1 MPRLS
6 NIVKCFFRGLQGHKE
21 QPPRANLTLR
31 RKYRTTGGRGERER
45 ERESERGQQR
55 NLLHLSISVFQLQ
68 QDEGAAASLSARSV
82 RRLPGFHLPARP
94 QPPLPPPHPLCVC
107 VCVSDL
113 PPPLLPL
120 ARVSA
125 AAADIMDGFRL
136 PPLIEEVLDPSDE
149 LCELKDKEEDDE
161 TLRDGEKGQ
170 QEEEKEVKEE
180 KEEEERGGGAEDEEL
195 EVEELRAQVLQLL
208 MELEET
214 REVSQRHEDSFTEL
228 QGLLE
233 EERLA
238 SAHQAESFTRQIQ
251 RLQAQLRS
259 IQEEM
264 DSLEEEK
271 DRELDEVQEELR
283 STQEEVLLLQ
293 HAAEE
298 TGAEREND
306 IASLQEE
313 LCRLR
318 AELQRLHATAQEYEL
333 EITTLRAEITMK
345 RQNTEPR
352 PHGEMTQ
359 LKDQMDVLKDERQTL
374 SDDNKQL
381 STKVDQ
387 LQQQR
392 DMCEDVYLA
401 VRAQDDQV
409 RAHSYITVSQAP
421 VADNQENGVSELQ
434 VLTVQLRDAEEMVQ
448 RAQIQC
454 DGLKCE
460 LAELQQRNDLSQR
473 ERAALEQELQRY
485 RAELQKLGGKTQ
497 QNDSEGWNVAV
508 VAVAVAAI
516 LALVIPSFTRA

>member
-1 MPRLS
+1 
-6 NIVKCFFRGLQGHKE
+6 
-21 QPPRANLTLR
+21 
-31 RKYRTTGGRGERER
+31 
-45 ERESERGQQR
+45 
-55 NLLHLSISVFQLQ
+55 
-68 QDEGAAASLSARSV
+68 
-82 RRLPGFHLPARP
+82 
-94 QPPLPPPHPLCVC
+94 
-107 VCVSDL
+107 
-113 PPPLLPL
+113 
-120 ARVSA
+120 
-125 AAADIMDGFRL
+125 MDGFRL

-170 QEEEKEVKEE
+170 QEEEKEVKDE
-180 KEEEERGGGAEDEEL
+180 KEEERGGGAEDEEL

-228 QGLLE
+228 QGFLE

-293 HAAEE
+293 QAAEE

-374 SDDNKQL
+374 SDGNKQL

-421 VADNQENGVSELQ
+421 VAGDQEDGVSELQ

-454 DGLKCE
+454 DGLKSE
-460 LAELQQRNDLSQR
+460 LAELQQRYDHSQW